1 MQDSLN
7 INELWEEVKAD
18 VMQRLEIIAETIEGK
33 IAHKISNYKPYPI
46 YDTGE
51 FLNKLTHGVTEE
63 DDEIVVRIW
72 SDAKSPSGEKYAKF
86 ILGGRVPSDTPLKPL
101 VAWVERKKLNW
112 TDKSGKKMTAMQMA
126 YLIRNKI
133 RRVGVKERNVFQ
145 EVLNEE
151 ISWIESQL
159 NKIQ

>member
-1 MQDSLN
+1 MQNSLDLN
-7 INELWEEVKAD
+7 DLWNEVKEKI
-18 VMQRLEIIAETIEGK
+18 MHRLEIIAETLEGK

-63 DDEIVVRIW
+63 DNEIVVRIW
-72 SDAKSPSGEKYAKF
+72 SDAKSPKGEKYAKF

-145 EVLNEE
+145 EVLNDE